1 MANNELVLGVDGG
14 GTKTITWLT
23 ALEGGNDE
31 ALGKGLA
38 GPGNPRAV
46 GFTVAQ
52 ANIEAA
58 IDAAFA
64 AANLPRTT
72 VAAACLALAG
82 VGHPKA
88 QQEMA
93 AWAMDRRLA
102 RTVSVRMDVEALLGA
117 DPSENWGI
125 ALVCGTGSL
134 AWGRSRSG
142 ETARSGGWGYLL
154 GDEGS
159 GYAIA
164 IAGLQ
169 AAVRS
174 ADGRDPPTALLG
186 RFLERLD
193 ASVPP
198 DMVHHI
204 YDPGMSRERIASM
217 ADIVFAVAESDDA
230 ARSIVE
236 AGAQALAECI
246 ASVARRLDLSR
257 QPFPLALAGG
267 TVIGQS
273 SYRQRILS
281 ELAGRGLQPGRVIN
295 VEDPVRGAIAIARA
309 MSGNG
314 EGSDSS
320 RVTQTIRGQ

>member
-1 MANNELVLGVDGG
+1 MIDDPQLVLGVDGG
-14 GTKTITWLT
+14 GSKTVAWL
-23 ALEGGNDE
+23 APLVGGDG
-31 ALGKGLA
+31 ALGKGAA
-38 GPGNPRAV
+38 GPGNPRAI
-46 GFTVAQ
+46 GFEAAQ

-58 IDAAFA
+58 IEAAFTDA
-64 AANLPRTT
+64 QIKRGA
-72 VAAACLALAG
+72 VSSACLALAG
-82 VGHPKA
+82 AGHPQA
-88 QQEMA
+88 QQMIA

-102 RTVSVRMDVEALLGA
+102 RTVSVRMDVEAVLGA
-117 DPSENWGI
+117 GPSENWGI

-193 ASVPP
+193 ATVPP
-198 DMVHHI
+198 DMVRHI
-204 YDPGMSRERIASM
+204 YDPGMSRDRIASM
-217 ADIVFAVAESDDA
+217 ADIVFDVAESDEA
-230 ARSIVE
+230 AGRIVE

-246 ASVARRLDLSR
+246 ASVARRLDLTR
-257 QPFPLALAGG
+257 QPFLLALAGG
-267 TVIGQS
+267 TVISQS
-273 SYRQRILS
+273 GYRDRILS
-281 ELAGRGLQPGRVIN
+281 ELARRGLLPGRVIN
-295 VEDPVRGAIAIARA
+295 VEEPVRGAIAMARA
-309 MSGNG
+309 MHGNG
-314 EGSDSS
+314 DGADLS
-320 RVTQTIRGQ
+320 RVTRTLSDQ